1 MKELMSI
8 RNREITYRI
17 VIIASFI
24 TAILI
29 AVISIVY
36 ANNAMNESKKN
47 IYVLVNDN
55 NLVRAKS
62 TDITNSFD
70 ILAKAQIER
79 VNKLIYQQV
88 PDPENINKQLNEAMV
103 MSDKSAA
110 NLIDALKINNY
121 YNDLVSQNF
130 YSLLLTDSISINYSL
145 TPSPFTFYGK
155 LKIVRNNQT
164 FYRKTITTGEIERT
178 GISTK
183 NNEYGFLIRKF
194 NLKSDE
200 PININQEQ

>member
-1 MKELMSI
+1 MKELFSI
-8 RNREITYRI
+8 RNREITYRFI
-17 VIIASFI
+17 IIAAFI
-24 TAILI
+24 TAIIISVVSLI
-29 AVISIVY
+29 Y
-36 ANNAMNESKKN
+36 ANNALNDSKKN

-88 PDPENINKQLNEAMV
+88 PDPENINKHLNEAMV

-145 TPSPFTFYGK
+145 TPAPFTYYGK

-164 FYRKTITTGEIERT
+164 FFRKTITSGEIERT

-200 PININQEQ
+200 PIVENQ

>member
-8 RNREITYRI
+8 RNRETTYRF

-24 TAILI
+24 TAIVI
-29 AVISIVY
+29 AIVSIVY
-36 ANNAMNESKKN
+36 ANNAMNDSKKN

-145 TPSPFTFYGK
+145 TPAPFTYYGK

-164 FYRKTITTGEIERT
+164 FFRKTITSGEIERT

-200 PININQEQ
+200 PIVENQ

>member
-8 RNREITYRI
+8 RNRETTYRF

-24 TAILI
+24 TAIII
-29 AVISIVY
+29 AIVSIVY
-36 ANNAMNESKKN
+36 ANNAMNDSKKN

-145 TPSPFTFYGK
+145 TPAPFTYYGK

-164 FYRKTITTGEIERT
+164 FFRKTITSGEIERT

-200 PININQEQ
+200 PIVENQ

>member
-1 MKELMSI
+1 MKELFSI
-8 RNREITYRI
+8 RNREITYRFI
-17 VIIASFI
+17 IIAAFI
-24 TAILI
+24 TAIIISVVSLI
-29 AVISIVY
+29 Y
-36 ANNAMNESKKN
+36 ANNALNDSKKN

-79 VNKLIYQQV
+79 VNQLIYQHV

-110 NLIDALKINNY
+110 NLIDALKTNNY

-145 TPSPFTFYGK
+145 TPSPFIYYGK

-164 FYRKTITTGEIERT
+164 FFRKTITSGEIERT

-183 NNEYGFLIRKF
+183 NNEYGFLIKKF

-200 PININQEQ
+200 PITENNQ